1 MTSEDRREFLQFL
14 GEHDTPAFIRR
25 AQGVA
30 DAWKAVLQECE
41 RKRDEL
47 LDMPRMR
54 LGVLAET
61 ISHEWNELG
70 KTFLD
75 ATVAESLQALHAE
88 WQPVLRVPVQ
98 PVPESSRWSRVVDEL
113 IVAFE
118 RFNRRWEECV
128 KEFNL
133 SHVNALREGYNKY
146 YVIEKSCAFDSDRIG
161 AEGFEE
167 LQPATAACILKEL
180 PPLPI
185 PKQR

>member
-14 GEHDTPAFIRR
+14 GEHDTPAFLRR

-30 DAWKAVLQECE
+30 DAWKAVLQECD

-61 ISHEWNELG
+61 ISHQWTELG
-70 KTFLD
+70 KTLLD
-75 ATVAESLQALHAE
+75 VTIAEKLHDMHAQ

-98 PVPESSRWSRVVDEL
+98 PIQDPSRWSRAVDEL

-118 RFNRRWEECV
+118 RFNKRWEECAA
-128 KEFNL
+128 EFNL
-133 SHVNALREGYNKY
+133 NHVNALRDGYNKY

-167 LQPATAACILKEL
+167 LEHATAACILKER
-180 PPLPI
+180 PPLPV